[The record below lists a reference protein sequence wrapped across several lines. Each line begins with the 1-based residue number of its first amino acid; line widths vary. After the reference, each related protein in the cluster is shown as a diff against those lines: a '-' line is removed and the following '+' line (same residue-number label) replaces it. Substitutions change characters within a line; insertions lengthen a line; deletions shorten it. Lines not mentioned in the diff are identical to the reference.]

1 MIIWSGDE
9 GNDPE
14 KDDEIP
20 DDLVLHDLTEVPKQL
35 DLLTPVKFKFAEHAV
50 ENVIASTTLVFDDL
64 GCDRNGGLDAGC
76 QRAILE

>member
-35 DLLTPVKFKFAEHAV
+35 DLLTPVKFKFAEHA
-50 ENVIASTTLVFDDL
+50 SRT
-64 GCDRNGGLDAGC
+64 
-76 QRAILE
+76 